1 MVQTFTSTSF
11 FDQVHIESIERAI
24 DNAWGVLQRLEP
36 QYCTEEGKKILA
48 LCVLAI
54 AREGED
60 NQLRLVNRSIVR
72 YRAQC
77 AQNFSEA
84 RRLLRAK
91 EQRKTKRPA
100 RKTH

>member
-24 DNAWGVLQRLEP
+24 DRAWEVLQRLEP
-36 QYCTEEGKKILA
+36 QECTEEGKNLLA

-91 EQRKTKRPA
+91 EQRKIKRPA